1 MSFSDNDKLK
11 AIAIVS
17 VFETGKAFGDFSAV
31 AVLHDGAGISYGL
44 NQFTHRSGALA
55 EVLERYLASGGTVER
70 QTIEAGFADAKI
82 QTTISINELA
92 VNGKFIDAIRA
103 AAATTEMKS
112 AQIAVA
118 FERYLEP
125 AVGECRR
132 LSFTEPLSL
141 AVIYDSL
148 THGSWEK
155 IRDRVVNGSRPFRG
169 GHAPDALSHEQ
180 KFIIN
185 YVTVR
190 DAWLASIPRL
200 AATRYRTRF
209 YLNQIKLGNWQLKL
223 PVRVQGV
230 SITDAMIDELVKHIG
245 GQGVRKTNSAVEP
258 SHTNDLADPTENSS
272 DNFNVPQTVAQPP
285 NIEEVEESCLDKVEA
300 GVNAAAA
307 RYDQVERIATTV
319 TTRNDAAKSLW
330 TTVIGSL
337 TQMFWALFGLF
348 AGVPREVWLVVAVI
362 AAALMLM
369 YLYRQIALEKIR
381 EKGVNGERKPD
392 CSSFIIH
399 H

>member
-11 AIAIVS
+11 AMAIVS
-17 VFETGKAFGDFSAV
+17 VFETGKPFDDFSAV
-31 AVLHDGAGISYGL
+31 AVLDDGAGISYGL
-44 NQFTHRSGALA
+44 SQFTHRSGALA
-55 EVLERYLASGGTVER
+55 EVLEKYLANGGSVER
-70 QTIEAGFADAKI
+70 RTIEAGLTAARM
-82 QTTISINELA
+82 QTTRSINELA
-92 VNGKFIDAIRA
+92 VNGKFINSLRA

-132 LSFTEPLSL
+132 LNFAEPLSL
-141 AVIYDSL
+141 AVIYDSM

-155 IRDRVVNGSRPFRG
+155 IRDRVLNGSR
-169 GHAPDALSHEQ
+169 LSASIDVSAASAVLACEQ
-180 KFIIN
+180 NFIIN

-209 YLNQIKLGNWQLKL
+209 FLNQIKLGNWQLTL

-230 SITDAMIDELVKHIG
+230 SITDVLIDSLAKNIG
-245 GQGVRKTNSAVEP
+245 GQDVRKTDSAVEP
-258 SHTNDLADPTENSS
+258 SHTNDLATPSANSS
-272 DNFNVPQTVAQPP
+272 DNLNVPQTGAQPP
-285 NIEEVEESCLDKVEA
+285 NVEVEETCLDRVEA

-307 RYDQVERIATTV
+307 TYDQVERIATTI

-330 TTVIGSL
+330 TTVIGSV
-337 TQMFWALFGLF
+337 TQTLWALFGLF
-348 AGVPREVWLVVAVI
+348 ADVPREVWLVVALI

-369 YLYRQIALEKIR
+369 YLYRQIALGKIR
-381 EKGVNGERKPD
+381 EKRR
-392 CSSFIIH
+392 
-399 H
+399 